1 MPGLPEHIAYTKVPN
16 FIIEQRMAN
25 LKGSELKVALAICRK
40 TYGFHKE
47 LDGIA
52 LTQIKE
58 LTGLGK
64 NTVIRALR
72 NLIKQKI
79 INRYVDTSPYRYGII
94 LTNHSAIKQQTK
106 NGTEG
111 SINEPRMVQKV
122 NPSGDQILNP
132 QKKPLKKT
140 ERNTTSSSD
149 WSVEILFIAEYWNE
163 VFNKPIDLSDVKMV
177 DQIKNSLDHFS
188 IEEIKKAIFN
198 RSRASYYR
206 ENKPFLIDKPSAFFP
221 YPETIAND
229 LKRKTEGIYTY
240 EEKNERIFQG
250 LNTDDD
256 FQIMRDLLDEQRRPK
271 WQLKHMEF

>member
-1 MPGLPEHIAYTKVPN
+1 MAGLPEHIAYTKVPN

-52 LTQIKE
+52 LSQIKE

-94 LTNHSAIKQQTK
+94 LTNHSAIKQQIK

-132 QKKPLKKT
+132 LKKPLKKT
-140 ERNTTSSSD
+140 EINTTSSSD
-149 WSVEILFIAEYWNE
+149 WSVEILLIAQYWNE
-163 VFNKPIDLSDVKMV
+163 VFNKPINLYDVKMV
-177 DQIKNSLDHFS
+177 DQIKNCLDHFS
-188 IEEIKKAIFN
+188 IEELKKAMFN

-206 ENKPFLIDKPSAFFP
+206 ENKSFLIDKPSAFFP

-256 FQIMRDLLDEQRRPK
+256 FQIMRDLLDDQQRPK
-271 WQLKHMEF
+271 WQLKNMEF